1 MERYNNNPLYLCE
14 ENCDYHFFSV
24 AWGTSKPREMVVR
37 WLFRDSE
44 SKKNYLV
51 FTPVDDITE
60 KYLREY
66 HGDYR
71 EERYIRIADRQIVYA
86 IKRLLT
92 EVNVR
97 KSEIG

>member
-1 MERYNNNPLYLCE
+1 
-14 ENCDYHFFSV
+14 
-24 AWGTSKPREMVVR
+24 MVVR

-44 SKKNYLV
+44 SKRNYLV

-66 HGDYR
+66 LGDYR
-71 EERYIRIADRQIVYA
+71 EERYIRIAERRIVYA

-92 EVNVR
+92 EIDAQ
-97 KSEIG
+97 KTEIG